1 MLKLCVYRGK
11 CQRTYKKIRFD
22 NNLPRS
28 MVFND
33 NLRVEFESII
43 AGGYPLRK
51 GCEKELIMFGI
62 TAHFLKILIIDLA

>member
-1 MLKLCVYRGK
+1 
-11 CQRTYKKIRFD
+11 
-22 NNLPRS
+22 